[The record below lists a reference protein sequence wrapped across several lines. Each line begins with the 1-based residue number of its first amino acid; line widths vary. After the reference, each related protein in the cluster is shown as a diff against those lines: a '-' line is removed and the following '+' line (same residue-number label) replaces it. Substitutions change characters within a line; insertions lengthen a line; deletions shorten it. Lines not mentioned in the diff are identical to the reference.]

1 MAKSVLKIG
10 GLALLAGAIATASAA
25 TAFGH
30 GKGFGGYGMWGH
42 GAHDW
47 IKRVDANAN
56 GVLERTGMAVSQ
68 VRSSSGPNGIGLP
81 GWT

>member
-1 MAKSVLKIG
+1 MTNSVLKVG
-10 GLALLAGAIATASAA
+10 GFALLAVAIATASAA

-30 GKGFGGYGMWGH
+30 GRDFGGYRMWGH
-42 GAHDW
+42 GTQDW
-47 IKRVDANAN
+47 IKRVDANAD

-68 VRSSSGPNGIGLP
+68 ARRSSGPNGNGLP